1 MENVSIGDIESLIKE
16 EAQAVAEENSIN
28 EIITGGFLLSTYR
41 WLAPLGNIIN
51 NIDISGGS
59 ELPPSLKNIISWT
72 RKSKW
77 LQTMFKLAK
86 ELKDVAEHMK
96 ENHPVSYKT
105 TILPLLA
112 LDPFASMANITA
124 EQAFDFW
131 WGRMKKNI
139 DAEGK
144 SQKEI
149 QAALVNSLESER
161 EDLRKALEAANK
173 ALQAAQNDEKEVSS
187 NKIPAKGQE
196 GNEKMFINE
205 EKLKNIILESIIEV
219 ITENVVAEGSPS
231 LEVGDDD
238 DDNSSNDD
246 EVENL
251 PGSTYDNTH
260 GSKGDNMSTIAEDD
274 GANNDW
280 QLITSTRGPWVIE
293 KTGASG
299 NERYWIRNVRDENN
313 QVVPMWGSLEDANVI
328 DDALRAYRISSNY
341 DMASLRLASD
351 LD

>member
-1 MENVSIGDIESLIKE
+1 MENVSIREIESLIKE
-16 EAQAVAEENSIN
+16 EAQAVAEENSVN
-28 EIITGGFLLSTYR
+28 EIISGAGLVSFYR
-41 WLAPLGNIIN
+41 WLSPLGKIVN
-51 NIDISGGS
+51 NIDIGDDST
-59 ELPPSLKNIISWT
+59 LPGPLKGIISWA
-72 RKSKW
+72 RENNW
-77 LQTMFKLAK
+77 IQTTFELSNQ
-86 ELKDVAEHMK
+86 LKDVAEHMK
-96 ENHPVSYKT
+96 ENHPTSYKT
-105 TILPLLA
+105 TVYPLLA
-112 LDPFASMANITA
+112 LDPFANMANVTA
-124 EQAFDFW
+124 EQVFDFW
-131 WGRMKKNI
+131 WDRMKKNI

-149 QAALVNSLESER
+149 QAALVNSLENER
-161 EDLRKALEAANK
+161 EDLKKALETANK

-187 NKIPAKGQE
+187 NRIPAASQE
-196 GNEKMFINE
+196 DNEKMYINE

-238 DDNSSNDD
+238 DNNSSNDD

-260 GSKGDNMSTIAEDD
+260 GSKGDNMSTIAEDE